1 MRIIAGTRKGKKL
14 FTPKNDNVRPT
25 TDRTREA
32 IYSILFARLEKEF
45 SQYKVLDIFAGT
57 GAFGLEALSRGAKE
71 VCFVDLDLSLA
82 KKNVDLCGFLNVSF
96 IRSDARK
103 IGKARSYFDLVFMDA
118 PYNKGLTE
126 PVLENLF
133 NKGYLSVDTLLIVE
147 VEKNEDI
154 VLDARFTLIDER
166 VYGVS
171 KVLFLKVANAHNE

>member
-1 MRIIAGTRKGKKL
+1 MFFEKSPLEITVS
-14 FTPKNDNVRPT
+14 PCYND
-25 TDRTREA
+25 
-32 IYSILFARLEKEF
+32 
-45 SQYKVLDIFAGT
+45 
-57 GAFGLEALSRGAKE
+57 
-71 VCFVDLDLSLA
+71 
-82 KKNVDLCGFLNVSF
+82 VDLCGFLNVSF

-147 VEKNEDI
+147 VEKNEAI
-154 VLDARFTLIDER
+154 ALDPRFILIDER

-171 KVLFLKVANAHNE
+171 KVLFLKIANAHNE